1 VPYLKALGFLFFV
14 RFLAL
19 FFMALSSAERIP
31 NDISRKAITTLIV
44 TKAKK
49 TACGKTK
56 PQAAASSR

>member
-1 VPYLKALGFLFFV
+1 LKALGFLFFV

-44 TKAKK
+44 TNAQK
-49 TACGKTK
+49 TRQGINQ
-56 PQAAASSR
+56 P